1 MVYINVVSSD
11 VRDETYAMDWLLSDS
26 QSFDN
31 ILAVSTADSNVNFK
45 AFNYHLE
52 AGVKYYV
59 CARPL
64 LKDKGY
70 GEFSNIVEVV
80 AENTTIID
88 DVMPSFI
95 KIGHIRTDSDIKN
108 HSRYNFKLF
117 LDDVTYV
124 TSAIPDSILVVISD
138 INGKIIHTVQISGVD
153 EVMRDG
159 LAIKDCVLPDNTI
172 VKFDITLKLGSND
185 VSDVYTLVVK
195 TAADAGRILRM
206 NGVLDSSVDLTINAI
221 SSGSNSTYRWIIYSN
236 SDMSVSYFDKTTTTP
251 NVVVPANTMLG
262 KEFYII
268 VLITDSDN
276 GVSTKAVYTL

>member
-1 MVYINVVSSD
+1 MVYINVVSSN

-26 QSFDN
+26 MSFDN
-31 ILAVSTADSNVNFK
+31 VLAVSTADSNVNFK

-64 LKDKGY
+64 LTDKGY

-88 DVMPSFI
+88 DIIPSFI
-95 KIGHIRTDSDIKN
+95 NIGNIRTDSDIKN

-124 TSAIPDSILVVISD
+124 TSAVPDSILVVISD
-138 INGKIIHTVQISGVD
+138 IDSKIIHTIQVSGVD
-153 EVMRDG
+153 EVMREG
-159 LAIKDCVLPDNTI
+159 LSVKDYVLPDNTI

-206 NGVLDSSVDLTINAI
+206 NGVLDSSADLTINAI
-221 SSGSNSTYRWIIYSN
+221 SSGGNSTYRWIIYGN
-236 SDMSVSYFDKTTTTP
+236 SDMSKAYFDETTTVA
-251 NVVVPANTMLG
+251 NIVVPANTLLS
-262 KEFYII
+262 KEFYTI

-276 GVSTKAVYTL
+276 GISTKAVYTL